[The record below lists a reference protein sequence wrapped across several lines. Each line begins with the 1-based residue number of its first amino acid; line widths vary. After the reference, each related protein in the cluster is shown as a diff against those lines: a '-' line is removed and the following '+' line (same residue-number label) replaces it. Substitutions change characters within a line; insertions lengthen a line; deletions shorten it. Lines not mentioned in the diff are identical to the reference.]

1 MPLRARLT
9 AIFGA
14 LVLAPDT
21 MLLRLSAFE
30 SSSEWLGSWGI
41 VFYRAWGRLVFIP
54 LMYVLANGGRSTA
67 YLDAVR
73 ALGAKRLW
81 RGAALY
87 MVQNVAFIVAA
98 SMGTSRPCCPS
109 SPRARSAPRCSAG
122 CSSRKVP
129 THTWLASLA
138 CVGWVLLIFADALDS
153 GGETGTSWARP

>member
-1 MPLRARLT
+1 MGGAVPLRARLT

-54 LMYVLANGGRSTA
+54 LMYVLANGGRSAA
-67 YLDAVR
+67 YLDAAR

-98 SMGTSRPCCPS
+98 NMTYIASVLSIVATGPL
-109 SPRARSAPRCSAG
+109 CSALF
-122 CSSRKVP
+122 SRLLLEEKVP

-138 CVGWVLLIFADALDS
+138 CVGWVLLIFCLLYTSPSPRDS
-153 GGETGTSWARP
+153 

>member
-54 LMYVLANGGRSTA
+54 LMYVLANGGRSAA

-73 ALGAKRLW
+73 ALGAKRNNNNQL
-81 RGAALY
+81 AAFVRL
-87 MVQNVAFIVAA
+87 MV
-98 SMGTSRPCCPS
+98 
-109 SPRARSAPRCSAG
+109 
-122 CSSRKVP
+122 K
-129 THTWLASLA
+129 
-138 CVGWVLLIFADALDS
+138 
-153 GGETGTSWARP
+153 

>member
-98 SMGTSRPCCPS
+98 SMTYIASVLSIVATGPL
-109 SPRARSAPRCSAG
+109 CSALFSRLLLEEKYPRTRGSRRSRAWDG
-122 CSSRKVP
+122 C
-129 THTWLASLA
+129 
-138 CVGWVLLIFADALDS
+138 C
-153 GGETGTSWARP
+153 